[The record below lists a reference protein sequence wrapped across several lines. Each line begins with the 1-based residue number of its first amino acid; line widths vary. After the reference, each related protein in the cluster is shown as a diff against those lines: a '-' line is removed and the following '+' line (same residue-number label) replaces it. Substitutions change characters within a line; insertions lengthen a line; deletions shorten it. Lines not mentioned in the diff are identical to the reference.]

1 MNRFASFFIIFLLG
15 CPVFSS
21 NESILIGDVTK
32 EELFL
37 TNPNFYE
44 SYLASRSIDLEEK
57 INLNGLSIKILFG
70 TWCHDSQREIPKF
83 LRFLENI
90 NMNSEMISLIGL
102 NYQKNEPLNRGNIF
116 NIKNTPTIIF
126 FRNEEEIGRIEETP
140 KLFIPGVGYIAVTL
154 EENIL
159 FIIKSN

>member
-140 KLFIPGVGYIAVTL
+140 KLFIPGVGQIAVTL

-159 FIIKSN
+159 FILKNN

>member
-1 MNRFASFFIIFLLG
+1 LNRFVSLFIIFFLG

-70 TWCHDSQREIPKF
+70 TWCHDSQREIPRF
-83 LRFLENI
+83 LRLLEYI

-102 NYQKNEPLNRGNIF
+102 NYQKNEPFNRGEIYK
-116 NIKNTPTIIF
+116 IKKTPTIIF

>member
-1 MNRFASFFIIFLLG
+1 LNRFASFFIIFLLG

-44 SYLASRSIDLEEK
+44 SYLASRPIDLEEK

-140 KLFIPGVGYIAVTL
+140 KLFIPGVGQIAVTL

-159 FIIKSN
+159 FILKNN